1 MGSVYAHQDT
11 MIMELIY
18 SVCHAIIYA
27 KHAQQLID
35 AKLVMHWIIEYL
47 IQTMVYVNVCV
58 DITML
63 VMV

>member
-35 AKLVMHWIIEYL
+35 AKLVMH
-47 IQTMVYVNVCV
+47 
-58 DITML
+58 
-63 VMV
+63 